1 VNNTESSNTVN
12 ISVDGISVLLDY
24 SEYYD
29 EWFEAETEECR
40 ACYGT
45 GMDSDEVYDCDIC
58 FGEGVVSVLPMPKK
72 SSPDGL
78 TDD

>member
-1 VNNTESSNTVN
+1 MNPEMDSNSINV
-12 ISVDGISVLLDY
+12 SVEGNSVLLNY

-29 EWFEAETEECR
+29 EWFEAETQECR

-45 GMDSDEVYDCDIC
+45 GMDKDEIYDCDVC

-72 SSPDGL
+72 SS
-78 TDD
+78 